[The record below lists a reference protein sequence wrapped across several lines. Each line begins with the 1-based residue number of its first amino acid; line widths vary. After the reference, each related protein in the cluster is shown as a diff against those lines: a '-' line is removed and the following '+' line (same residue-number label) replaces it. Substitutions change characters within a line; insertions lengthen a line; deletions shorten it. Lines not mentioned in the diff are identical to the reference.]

1 MHTLKL
7 PLEAIVF
14 VAPRIVSRIDCFS
27 RSYLAHMH
35 SHSHPTAF
43 RLAAKHMSQASG
55 WEEEEELGRERQ
67 RQKEGLL

>member
-27 RSYLAHMH
+27 HPYLAHMH

-55 WEEEEELGRERQ
+55 WGEKEELGRERQ